1 MFQFSTTH
9 VLNDLKD
16 VVGLKFSSGTVT
28 KYDATSPSGAAI
40 NTKPSGWTDKQFERF
55 KNVPDKIQLTV
66 GKKNIFDQDTVKS
79 IKLNQ
84 YTEGEPAKAS
94 ITFTAAKPSDN
105 KLVENCGRLFVYVT
119 NPIGADP
126 LFANDTKVKGKPFY
140 VEFKFDANNA
150 NTTAQNLADA
160 INGASRQDL
169 VYDEGPVFSAT
180 VSGAVVTLE
189 INGDLNKTLLDFGEI
204 KVEYLQYDAS
214 GYYADSQFVKFE
226 GGVTT
231 AVTHIVPAFGT
242 ADYILHNLR
251 LPTNAN
257 AKFFGDQWDE
267 MPIKGKNYDQFIIT
281 VYTERPEVQGMSAVG
296 QIVGSK
302 TTHILWVNSDYTTN
316 LLAIINKTIALPQTV
331 TKDTINVKYTATT
344 AASYNADLTD
354 AVETGDDAPVN
365 YETKVGSPAAN
376 PSALTDEEADLYN
389 ATLDGAVKAGDV
401 SDDAHRDPYT
411 GPIF

>member
-16 VVGLKFSSGTVT
+16 VVGLAFTGSAVKEYKVGEGGTVN
-28 KYDATSPSGAAI
+28 DNPSEM
-40 NTKPSGWTDKQFERF
+40 TKPDNWTTKQFNRF
-55 KNVPDKIQLTV
+55 KAVPKKEQLTV
-66 GKKNIFDQDTVKS
+66 GKKNIFDSATVKS

-84 YTEGEPAKAS
+84 YNAGSPAEAS
-94 ITFTAAKPSDN
+94 ITFTAAKPSDD
-105 KLVENCGRLFVYVT
+105 KLVENCGRLFVYIT

-140 VEFKFDANNA
+140 VEFKFDASNNA

-180 VSGAVVTLE
+180 VNGATVTLK

-204 KVEYLQYDAS
+204 KVEYLQQDAP
-214 GYYADSQFVKFE
+214 GYYADSQFVKFA
-226 GGVTT
+226 GVTT

-257 AKFFGDQWDE
+257 TKFFGDQWDE

-281 VYTERPEVQGMSAVG
+281 VCTERPEVQGMSVVG
-296 QIVGSK
+296 QYNVSK
-302 TTHILWVNSDYTTN
+302 TTHILWVEHSLTANF
-316 LLAIINKTIALPQTV
+316 LAIVNQTIAQGLTNKSV
-331 TKDTINVKYTATT
+331 
-344 AASYNADLTD
+344 SADVSDQDAED
-354 AVETGDDAPVN
+354 AVE
-365 YETKVGSPAAN
+365 
-376 PSALTDEEADLYN
+376 ADLEN
-389 ATLDGAVKAGDV
+389 NIPAKDAVPEDHSH
-401 SDDAHRDPYT
+401 SDDPNV
-411 GPIF
+411 